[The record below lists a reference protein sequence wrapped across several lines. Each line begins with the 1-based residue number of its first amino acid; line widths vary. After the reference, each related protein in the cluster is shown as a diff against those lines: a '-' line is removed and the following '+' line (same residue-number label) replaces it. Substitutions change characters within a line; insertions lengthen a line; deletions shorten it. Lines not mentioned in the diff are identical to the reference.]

1 MLPNILLQL
10 GKHFAQMLQGSLTD
24 ILKKLNKKFQS
35 EALSV
40 LVVQSMYP
48 LAL

>member
-10 GKHFAQMLQGSLTD
+10 GKHFAQMLQGSFID
-24 ILKKLNKKFQS
+24 ILKNLNKKFQL
-35 EALSV
+35 EALSMP
-40 LVVQSMYP
+40 VVQSMYP